1 MDLKEI
7 LPEFQRFLR
16 DRRLAAEKN
25 IPYHALCVSRFLRSL
40 REDRTMSEK
49 PWLTSSWRAHSPADL
64 HACAEQAWAFGPK
77 PGRFLMCVGEGH
89 CRRRSLRSRH

>member
-25 IPYHALCVSRFLRSL
+25 IPYHALWVSRFLRSL
-40 REDRTMSEK
+40 SAQRRPDHERETVVDE
-49 PWLTSSWRAHSPADL
+49 
-64 HACAEQAWAFGPK
+64 
-77 PGRFLMCVGEGH
+77 FLE
-89 CRRRSLRSRH
+89 SAQSR